1 MEVQIVYQSVTS
13 PDRYYYTHK
22 DCRNEQGAG
31 EPCTLLAFRRDEFGW
46 PCVWEQPLAV
56 GGFYRKEAPEADK
69 RALLSRALTAFR
81 EERDPNYISEAERE
95 RMAYWKNIWD
105 EITFKLNRYD

>member
-1 MEVQIVYQSVTS
+1 MEACVVYQPVSNS
-13 PDRYYYTHK
+13 RQYYYRYRDLKEDYGT
-22 DCRNEQGAG
+22 EYA
-31 EPCTLLAFRRDEFGW
+31 TLLAFRKDEFGW
-46 PCVWEQPLAV
+46 PCIWEQPLAV
-56 GGFYRKEAPEADK
+56 GGFYRREAPEADK